1 VNEKQ
6 MQLGCDVLRQ
16 ATVICPSLS
25 TAPASQTAKPSLLEQ
40 QILSEALVSNVGRN
54 CCKEKVSDAGMF
66 LLDGGVKCC
75 SVMTA
80 PDLHQ

>member
-1 VNEKQ
+1 MAVNEKQ

-40 QILSEALVSNVGRN
+40 QILSEALVSNVG
-54 CCKEKVSDAGMF
+54 
-66 LLDGGVKCC
+66 
-75 SVMTA
+75 
-80 PDLHQ
+80 